1 MKDNGP
7 CLSKEG
13 RVLVSSRKYP
23 TLHRSLEAG
32 AAKVRAERE
41 KWAHVVDLR
50 RRGMRAT
57 AERVAKRLL
66 GIKGPP
72 MSEEKKAE
80 LRRWKEEHR
89 EEIQERRQQKAAFKK
104 RVRQLAHAPRGNL
117 VRRRGVGAGARGR

>member
-1 MKDNGP
+1 MSYAL
-7 CLSKEG
+7 LSREG
-13 RVLVSSRKYP
+13 RVLVDRKKYP

-32 AAKVRAERE
+32 AAKVRAERQ
-41 KWAHVVDLR
+41 KWAHVLELR
-50 RRGMRAT
+50 GRGKRAT

-89 EEIQERRQQKAAFKK
+89 EEIKERRQQKAAFKK
-104 RVRQLAHAPRGNL
+104 RVQQLARAPRRKHRPHRA
-117 VRRRGVGAGARGR
+117 VAGARRR